1 MAQNWLVLDAL
12 GSGEVGKETL
22 RTVLKQTVAQAGY
35 EVAFVDVTTLDI
47 APCRGCFGCWTQTP
61 GVCRIPDAGREL
73 AARIVAS
80 SRLILLT
87 PVVFGG
93 YAASL
98 KIPMERG
105 VLPTLLPFFQT
116 ISGRTRHFAR
126 YASPPDLV
134 GIGWARQADV
144 EAETLFAE
152 CVRANA
158 ANKLSRRHAAVV
170 VRQTMSEG
178 EIRAAVHGVLTMGEG
193 AGTEAQRKILVLN
206 GSPKKVGS
214 NSAVFGDYLEKCL
227 RESGVA
233 VETVSLM
240 DAYRK
245 PDRFEALAES
255 WDAADGAVLVFPLYA
270 DQLPGHVMA
279 VLEKIAA
286 RRQEIAPEKRQVFAA
301 VSQCGFPEAENNAPA
316 LDMCRIFAREAGFAW
331 LGGCAV
337 GGGGMYEGK
346 SLEKL
351 GWLGRKARN
360 ALDAQAAM
368 LASRERD
375 ACIRENVQV
384 PCPVPNGLYL
394 AVASRGWKRELS
406 GKGKKIDGYARPYAP
421 ERKAGE

>member
-12 GSGEVGKETL
+12 GRDEVGKETL
-22 RTVLKQTVAQAGY
+22 RTVLEQTVARAGCA
-35 EVAFVDVTTLDI
+35 VSFVDVTTLEI

-73 AARIVAS
+73 AARIAAA

-93 YAASL
+93 YAASF
-98 KIPMERG
+98 KIAMERG

-134 GIGWARQADV
+134 GIGWTRQADV

-152 CVRANA
+152 CLRANA
-158 ANKLSRRHAAVV
+158 ANMLSRRHAAVV
-170 VRQTMSEG
+170 ARPTMSEG
-178 EIRAAVHGVLTMGEG
+178 EMRAVVGGVLTLEEG
-193 AGTEAQRKILVLN
+193 AGTEAPRKILVLN
-206 GSPKKVGS
+206 GSPKKAGS
-214 NSAVFGDYLEKCL
+214 NSAVFGDYLEKRL
-227 RESGVA
+227 RDLGVA
-233 VETVSLM
+233 VETISLM
-240 DAYRK
+240 DASRK

-255 WDAADGAVLVFPLYA
+255 LDAADGAALVFPLYA
-270 DQLPGHVMA
+270 DQLPGHVLA

-301 VSQCGFPEAENNAPA
+301 VAQCGFPEAVNNVLA
-316 LDMCRIFAREAGFAW
+316 LDMCRLFAREAGFAW

-351 GWLGRKARN
+351 GWLGRKARK
-360 ALDAQAAM
+360 ALDAKAAL
-368 LASRERD
+368 LAAGQTD
-375 ACIRENVQV
+375 ASFWENTPV
-384 PCPVPNGLYL
+384 PCPVPNRLYL
-394 AVASRGWKRELS
+394 AVASWGWKRELS
-406 GKGKKIDGYARPYAP
+406 GKGGKIDGYARPYASTG
-421 ERKAGE
+421 KAGE